1 EVCQPRLIGFDQRQ
15 RERHPPWPA
24 AHRRNIG
31 EIHRQRPVTDIRRSK
46 IDGIM
51 DTCNDRIDDDDEVMS
66 RFRLDYRAVVA
77 NTDDHAAVRLLS
89 QEETADD
96 IELVHAVSP
105 RPRCQRRS
113 LCRIWPAARSSTAL

>member
-1 EVCQPRLIGFDQRQ
+1 
-15 RERHPPWPA
+15 
-24 AHRRNIG
+24 
-31 EIHRQRPVTDIRRSK
+31 RSK

-113 LCRIWPAARSSTAL
+113 LCRIWPAARSSTALTYLWPSTAPNRFVRFTASLMTTRYGISMRDWSS